1 MTTTMVPRAST
12 ARRGV
17 DRRSHAS
24 SLSRSR
30 AAVVASRPVPRARAA
45 AACGR
50 SPRRRARARAA
61 ARDDRLDAVEGE
73 DGDGDDVDA
82 RPSSIPRNEGV
93 RDGAWARA
101 DAAAVV
107 ESIRD
112 AEATASR
119 ASRVVDGESFA
130 LLGLTSEELKRF
142 AVDRGMRG
150 FRGKQMAD
158 HLYAGDGA
166 SARDVDDFTTLSK
179 ADRRALVDANVRV
192 GRSRLH
198 HVAQANDGTA
208 KLLLRLDDD
217 RVVETVGIPADERG
231 KRRLTACVSSQVGCP
246 MRCTFCA
253 TGKGGFARN
262 LAPHEIV
269 DQVLALEAH
278 FGQRVS
284 NVVFMGMGEPLLN
297 VPNVLKAHEAMNREI
312 GIGARHI
319 TISTVGVR
327 GAIEKLARAQLQS
340 VLAVSLHAPNQALRE
355 TIIPSA
361 KVYPMEDLL
370 QDCEQYF
377 VATGRRVT
385 FEYTLLGGVNDS
397 VEDAKELGRLLY
409 ARNLASH
416 VNLIPY
422 NPVDDADFKRPSRA
436 TVYAFRD
443 ALESCKVPASIRQT
457 RGLEAAA
464 ACGMLR
470 NQFQKDAIGGG
481 DATPATT

>member
-1 MTTTMVPRAST
+1 MPHARATTPTTRAHVTRAMTPRRGRRRGRVARAKVHRFAAAGSSEHQLCDDDDDADDALAPTSVPRNA
-12 ARRGV
+12 
-17 DRRSHAS
+17 
-24 SLSRSR
+24 
-30 AAVVASRPVPRARAA
+30 
-45 AACGR
+45 
-50 SPRRRARARAA
+50 
-61 ARDDRLDAVEGE
+61 
-73 DGDGDDVDA
+73 
-82 RPSSIPRNEGV
+82 GV
-93 RDGAWARA
+93 RDVPWAKADARA
-101 DAAAVV
+101 VT
-107 ESIRD
+107 ESIAD
-112 AEATASR
+112 AEETLRRAKAS
-119 ASRVVDGESFA
+119 AGGGVS
-130 LLGLTSEELKRF
+130 LLGLTKRELEAL
-142 AVDRGMRG
+142 AVERGMPK

-158 HLYAGDGA
+158 HLYAANGT
-166 SARDVDDFTTLSK
+166 SARSVDEFTTLSK
-179 ADRRALVDANVRV
+179 ALRAELVAAGVRV
-192 GRSRLH
+192 GRSSVH
-198 HVAQANDGTA
+198 HVAAATDGTA

-217 RVVETVGIPADERG
+217 RVVETVGIPATEGG
-231 KRRLTACVSSQVGCP
+231 KNRLTACVSSQVGCP

-269 DQVLALEAH
+269 DQVLALEEH
-278 FGQRVS
+278 FGQRVT

-297 VPNVLKAHEAMNREI
+297 VPNVLKAHEVLNKEI

-327 GAIEKLARAQLQS
+327 GSIEKLAYAQLQS
-340 VLAVSLHAPNQALRE
+340 VLAVSLHAPNQELRE

-377 VATGRRVT
+377 IATGRRVT
-385 FEYTLLGGVNDS
+385 FEYTLLGGVNDQP
-397 VEDAKELGRLLY
+397 EHAKELGRLLY

-443 ALESCKVPASIRQT
+443 VLEQERVPASIRQT

-464 ACGMLR
+464 ACGQLR
-470 NQFQKDAIGGG
+470 NAYQKNAMT
-481 DATPATT
+481 ASA

>member
-1 MTTTMVPRAST
+1 MISLCEFLARPDASGRV
-12 ARRGV
+12 ARRAGG
-17 DRRSHAS
+17 DRG
-24 SLSRSR
+24 
-30 AAVVASRPVPRARAA
+30 RAA
-45 AACGR
+45 AGT
-50 SPRRRARARAA
+50 RRAGRTRVEASE
-61 ARDDRLDAVEGE
+61 DAP
-73 DGDGDDVDA
+73 DA
-82 RPSSIPRNEGV
+82 PTAVPRNEGV
-93 RDGAWARA
+93 RDGPWARA
-101 DAAAVV
+101 DARAVV
-107 ESIRD
+107 ESIAD
-112 AEATASR
+112 AEETARR
-119 ASRVVDGESFA
+119 AAAARGVGGVA
-130 LLGLTSEELKRF
+130 LLGLTKAELERF
-142 AVDRGMRG
+142 AVERGMPK
-150 FRGKQMAD
+150 FRGKQIAD
-158 HLYAGDGA
+158 HLYAANGA
-166 SARDVDDFTTLSK
+166 SAKTVEDFTTLSK
-179 ADRRALVDANVRV
+179 ALRAELSRDGVRV
-192 GRSRLH
+192 GRSRVH
-198 HVAQANDGTA
+198 HVAAATDGTA

-217 RVVETVGIPADERG
+217 RVVETVGIPATENG
-231 KRRLTACVSSQVGCP
+231 KNRLTACVSSQVGCP

-262 LAPHEIV
+262 LAPYEIV
-269 DQVLALEAH
+269 DQVLSLEEY
-278 FGQRVS
+278 FGQRVT

-297 VPNVLKAHEAMNREI
+297 VPNVLKAHETLNKEI

-327 GAIEKLARAQLQS
+327 GSIEKLARAQLQS

-385 FEYTLLGGVNDS
+385 FEYTLLGGVNDQP
-397 VEDAKELGRLLY
+397 EHAKELGRLLY

-443 ALESCKVPASIRQT
+443 MLEQERVPASIRQT

-470 NQFQKDAIGGG
+470 NAYQKDAI
-481 DATPATT
+481 PAAA

>member
-1 MTTTMVPRAST
+1 MALGATLTTLGARAGARARDGARGEGNRRAAAGTRARVRRGGAVTRARDDDGADDGDAIATEPSFVPRA
-12 ARRGV
+12 
-17 DRRSHAS
+17 
-24 SLSRSR
+24 
-30 AAVVASRPVPRARAA
+30 P
-45 AACGR
+45 
-50 SPRRRARARAA
+50 
-61 ARDDRLDAVEGE
+61 
-73 DGDGDDVDA
+73 
-82 RPSSIPRNEGV
+82 GV
-93 RDGAWARA
+93 RDGPWEKA

-107 ESIRD
+107 ASMRD
-112 AEATASR
+112 ADATAKR
-119 ASRVVDGESFA
+119 AGRVVEDEAFS
-130 LLGLTSEELKRF
+130 LLGLTASELKEF
-142 AVDRGMRG
+142 AVERGMPA
-150 FRGKQMAD
+150 FRGKQIAD
-158 HLYAGDGA
+158 HLYAPNGA
-166 SARDVDDFTTLSK
+166 SARSVDDFTTLSK
-179 ADRRALVDANVRV
+179 KLREELKSANVRV
-192 GRSRLH
+192 GRSRRH
-198 HVAQANDGTA
+198 HVAAASDGTA

-217 RVVETVGIPADERG
+217 RVVETVGIPATENG
-231 KRRLTACVSSQVGCP
+231 KNRLTACVSSQVGCP

-269 DQVLALEAH
+269 DQVLALEEY

-297 VPNVLKAHEAMNREI
+297 VPNVLKAHEALNKEI

-327 GAIEKLARAQLQS
+327 GSIEKLAHAQLQS
-340 VLAVSLHAPNQALRE
+340 VLAVSLHAPNQELRE

-385 FEYTLLGGVNDS
+385 FEYTLLGGINDQP
-397 VEDAKELGRLLY
+397 EHAKELGRLLY

-422 NPVDDADFKRPSRA
+422 NPVDDSDYQRPSRA

-443 ALESCKVPASIRQT
+443 ILEGLNVPASIRQT

-464 ACGMLR
+464 ACGQLR
-470 NQFQKDAIGGG
+470 NAFQKNAIVG
-481 DATPATT
+481 DLAPATT